1 MTIISE
7 ENKLLK
13 ARLISIY
20 TFNDLAMIYI
30 SYDRETF
37 ILRIVILKRNL
48 TIRACY
54 SAYSIL
60 ISLQILY
67 TQYSFSVYT
76 IAFPPT
82 TFWQ

>member
-30 SYDRETF
+30 SYDGETF

-67 TQYSFSVYT
+67 KQYSFSVYT

>member
-30 SYDRETF
+30 SYDEETF
-37 ILRIVILKRNL
+37 ILRIVILKE
-48 TIRACY
+48 I
-54 SAYSIL
+54 
-60 ISLQILY
+60 
-67 TQYSFSVYT
+67 
-76 IAFPPT
+76 
-82 TFWQ
+82 